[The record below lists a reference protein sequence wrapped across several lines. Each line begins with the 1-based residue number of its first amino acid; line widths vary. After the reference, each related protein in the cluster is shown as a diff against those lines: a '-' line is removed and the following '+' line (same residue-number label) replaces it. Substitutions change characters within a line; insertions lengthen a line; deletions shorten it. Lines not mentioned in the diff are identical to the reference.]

1 MFETVKFSVQLDCHA
16 KILNLD
22 DQTKKLLLQKNVDYE
37 SVPVLKEFK
46 VEALRQNLK
55 ENVDRKYRISYYK
68 GVQLFLES
76 VIIFLLFVSLLMKAN
91 LWSIVYLLLIFK
103 YCCTRSKT
111 ELMVRMCSY
120 LSVSLTLQYL
130 LFLLNLT
137 SNSSPQPF
145 PNVGEPSMENYPV
158 GYMDENDNPLYVLP
172 VFFQLQVFRDNL
184 MISYMLG
191 VGVDKQQVV
200 SLTFDFI
207 NLFVMT
213 MYIFEF
219 RNPILNKSL
228 KKVFWAFPSKD
239 DTEQWA
245 RLDKQVQKQVDW
257 IFNPKEL
264 YRTDK
269 QIHPSYSHL
278 QDDLTGEQ
286 KHLADA
292 QHNFACEY
300 NRLNKHDL
308 NYLLTTY
315 VDLKYQAIWGEEL
328 LKEKK
333 GEIKKNCMYY
343 RLVKQGSQLIYVS
356 FHIITIFIILLMSAM
371 RQSFF
376 GIIYVLILLPY
387 LKDGAA
393 VLKQRDIQQGK
404 ELEDLEHDIEDLKEK
419 LKQENVK
426 KTILEELA
434 RKLDIPEASLGEK
447 KYESNI
453 KQLDILLK
461 SSTQDLE

>member
-158 GYMDENDNPLYVLP
+158 GYMDESDNPLYVLP

-191 VGVDKQQVV
+191 VGVDK
-200 SLTFDFI
+200 
-207 NLFVMT
+207 
-213 MYIFEF
+213 
-219 RNPILNKSL
+219 
-228 KKVFWAFPSKD
+228 
-239 DTEQWA
+239 
-245 RLDKQVQKQVDW
+245 
-257 IFNPKEL
+257 
-264 YRTDK
+264 
-269 QIHPSYSHL
+269 
-278 QDDLTGEQ
+278 
-286 KHLADA
+286 
-292 QHNFACEY
+292 
-300 NRLNKHDL
+300 
-308 NYLLTTY
+308 
-315 VDLKYQAIWGEEL
+315 
-328 LKEKK
+328 
-333 GEIKKNCMYY
+333 
-343 RLVKQGSQLIYVS
+343 
-356 FHIITIFIILLMSAM
+356 
-371 RQSFF
+371 
-376 GIIYVLILLPY
+376 
-387 LKDGAA
+387 
-393 VLKQRDIQQGK
+393 
-404 ELEDLEHDIEDLKEK
+404 
-419 LKQENVK
+419 
-426 KTILEELA
+426 
-434 RKLDIPEASLGEK
+434 
-447 KYESNI
+447 
-453 KQLDILLK
+453 
-461 SSTQDLE
+461 